1 MCWARVGGSGSG
13 KIALSGSGMSC
24 DVTRIVTLAALL
36 AACES
41 KAPTLGPA
49 PLYAGG
55 EASEF
60 GGSLPLGYCPIE
72 ESVTSLALDRQDVA
86 SQLALAVG
94 QHSVD
99 LRWRKEFPDPAIR
112 GFDEDTQLVVNVTPL
127 AVEDVV
133 CRTGGAGGHE
143 AEGVDGSTLRR
154 FQLGIEL
161 STSDGAVR
169 AEFSAPFY
177 PVRDGTRQG
186 QPMLLGGAS
195 LPLADV
201 TGTLE
206 IGVDPDLT
214 DSTQTLSI
222 NLGFDGEAPRG
233 SLVPIVT
240 LTRPIFRGDKPRWSP
255 VGGTFPPPSDDPS
268 CDAGTLVP
276 LDEPLA
282 SLGETP
288 RAAYEAVRA
297 RFPSAP
303 IQGIW
308 VEELESPTDVGD
320 LPWADVTL
328 RLGEP
333 LRACASDGNV
343 DIYGTLLVQTDD
355 SRMRAE
361 PEVVTTIGR
370 PLVSSGQRDDFWLTM
385 RARSGWMLPAEFEPM
400 AGVRDLELGEAEYA
414 RFSLYAQLS
423 SEVDLLTGDF
433 ELVKWEDYFARA
445 VGGTALHWCSGPDCA
460 RRWCQQATASEAA
473 CE

>member
-1 MCWARVGGSGSG
+1 
-13 KIALSGSGMSC
+13 MSS
-24 DVTRIVTLAALL
+24 DVTRIATLVALL

-72 ESVTSLALDRQDVA
+72 ESVTSLALDRQDIA

-112 GFDEDTQLVVNVTPL
+112 GFDEHTQLVVNVTPL
-127 AVEDVV
+127 AAEDVV

-161 STSDGAVR
+161 STTDGAVR
-169 AEFSAPFY
+169 AEFSAPFF
-177 PVRDGTRQG
+177 PSRDGTRQG
-186 QPMLLGGAS
+186 QPMLLGGAN
-195 LPLADV
+195 LPLADAA
-201 TGTLE
+201 GSLE
-206 IGVDPDLT
+206 IGVDPDLA

-222 NLGFDGEAPRG
+222 GLGFDGEAPRG
-233 SLVPIVT
+233 SLESRVT
-240 LTRPIFRGDKPRWSP
+240 LPGPILGDDTPRWSP
-255 VGGTFPPPSDDPS
+255 VVGTFPPPSDDPS
-268 CDAGTLVP
+268 CNVGTLVP

-288 RAAYEAVRA
+288 RATYEAARG

-308 VEELESPTDVGD
+308 VEELDGPGEVGD

-333 LRACASDGNV
+333 IRACAGNGGV
-343 DIYGTLLVQTDD
+343 DLYGTLLVETGDG
-355 SRMRAE
+355 RVRAE
-361 PEVVTTIGR
+361 PEVISSIGR
-370 PLVSSGQRDDFWLTM
+370 PLNWSGQSGDFWLTM
-385 RARSGWMLPAEFEPM
+385 MSRSGWMLPAEFEPI
-400 AGVRDLELGEAEYA
+400 AGVSDLDLGEAEYA
-414 RFSLYAQLS
+414 GFSLFATFS
-423 SEVDLLTGDF
+423 SEDDLLTGDF
-433 ELVKWEDYFARA
+433 QMVKWQDYFARV
-445 VGGTALHWCSGPDCA
+445 VGGTALHWCSGADCA
-460 RRWCQQATASEAA
+460 RRWCLHSAASEAE
-473 CE
+473 CQ

>member
-1 MCWARVGGSGSG
+1 
-13 KIALSGSGMSC
+13 MSS
-24 DVTRIVTLAALL
+24 DVTRIVTLVALL

-41 KAPTLGPA
+41 KAPTIGPT
-49 PLYAGG
+49 PGYAGG

-60 GGSLPLGYCPIE
+60 GGDRPLGYCPIE
-72 ESVTSLALDRQDVA
+72 ASVTSLALDREDVA

-112 GFDEDTQLVVNVTPL
+112 GFEESTRLLVTVTPL

-133 CRTGGAGGHE
+133 CRTGGAGGYE

-161 STSDGAVR
+161 STTDGAVR

-201 TGTLE
+201 AGTLE
-206 IGVDPDLT
+206 IGVDPDLA
-214 DSTQTLSI
+214 DSTQTLSVS
-222 NLGFDGEAPRG
+222 LGFDGEAPRG
-233 SLVPIVT
+233 GLVTIVT
-240 LTRPIFRGDKPRWSP
+240 LPGPVLGDDTPLWSP
-255 VGGTFPPPSDDPS
+255 VAGEFPPPSDDPS
-268 CDAGTLVP
+268 CDVGTLVP

-288 RAAYEAVRA
+288 RATYEAVRG
-297 RFPSAP
+297 RFPNAS
-303 IQGIW
+303 IRGIW
-308 VEELESPTDVGD
+308 VDELDGPGEVGD

-328 RLGEP
+328 HLGEP
-333 LRACASDGNV
+333 IRACAANGNV
-343 DIYGTLLVQTDD
+343 DIYGTLLVETGDG
-355 SRMRAE
+355 RVRFE

-370 PLVSSGQRDDFWLTM
+370 PLAWSGQRDDFWLTM
-385 RARSGWMLPAEFEPM
+385 RSRSVWMLPAEFEPI
-400 AGVRDLELGEAEYA
+400 AGVSDLDLGEAEYA
-414 RFSLYAQLS
+414 RFSLFTTFS
-423 SEVDLLTGDF
+423 SEDELLTGDF
-433 ELVKWEDYFARA
+433 SLVKWEDYFGRV
-445 VGGTALHWCSGPDCA
+445 VGGTSLHWCSGAVCA
-460 RRWCQQATASEAA
+460 RRWCQLATASETG
-473 CE
+473 CD